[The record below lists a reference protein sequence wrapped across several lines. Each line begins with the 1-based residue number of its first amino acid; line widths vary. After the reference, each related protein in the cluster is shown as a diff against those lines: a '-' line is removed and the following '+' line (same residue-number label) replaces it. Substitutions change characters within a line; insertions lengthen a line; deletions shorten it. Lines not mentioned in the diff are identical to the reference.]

1 MRFKGRSL
9 ENIRAAVLLA
19 SSRPYALCVGT
30 MEGRKNNLGLAMVW
44 QAIQSKIGL
53 RIPRLVFAGQRGW
66 ANEEFFSLISRTAKL
81 NGLISLIEGPSDEEL
96 AFLYKNCLFTVYP
109 SYYEGWGLPIGE
121 SLWFGRPVIA
131 SKTSAMPEVGGDAV
145 DYVDPYDLEALEAA
159 VIKMLDPVYRS
170 QRAAAAQAMPKRTW
184 REVAEDIRGIL
195 EAKLEGR
202 DNRDLPRDPTNR

>member
-1 MRFKGRSL
+1 M
-9 ENIRAAVLLA
+9 
-19 SSRPYALCVGT
+19 
-30 MEGRKNNLGLAMVW
+30 
-44 QAIQSKIGL
+44 